1 MSGMRR
7 LAVLCVLIALTPQ
20 PARAVITFT
29 QLADDIFVVSHRI
42 KVVGSRGRAMKM
54 VYTKAGS
61 LCIAA
66 SYSHFKILE
75 QESQAGQQYDAANAS
90 VQVQFFHASGEG
102 RLECKKNSDPEY
114 IEEARKKLARKGYEP
129 AAPAAGQPSTPPAP
143 DESGS
148 ESCTVEQI
156 VAMVNAG
163 LTEEQIQAA
172 CPDR

>member
-1 MSGMRR
+1 MRGVR
-7 LAVLCVLIALTPQ
+7 VVAVLCLIAAASP

-29 QLADDIFVVSHRI
+29 QLADDVFVVSHRI

-54 VYTKAGS
+54 VYTKAAS
-61 LCIAA
+61 LCLAA
-66 SYSHFKILE
+66 GYSHFKILE
-75 QESQAGQQYDAANAS
+75 QESQAGQQHDAANAS
-90 VQVQFFHASGEG
+90 VQVQYFHATGEG

-129 AAPAAGQPSTPPAP
+129 TAPAAGQLPTAPAP
-143 DESGS
+143 DASGS

-163 LTEEQIQAA
+163 LTEEQIKAA